1 MSSQELQQLIDM
13 AKRVTVTRSDLD
25 QQSRSFAYGNT
36 RIENTEITWET
47 VEKAA
52 STLQS
57 DPESPI
63 NERFRT

>member
-1 MSSQELQQLIDM
+1 M